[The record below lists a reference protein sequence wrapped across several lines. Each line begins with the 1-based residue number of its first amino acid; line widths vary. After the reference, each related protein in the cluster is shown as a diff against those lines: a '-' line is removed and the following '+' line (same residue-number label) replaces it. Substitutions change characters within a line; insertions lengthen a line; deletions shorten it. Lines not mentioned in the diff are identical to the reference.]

1 MELVDFIVRA
11 KRNTYASGNKAA
23 KLEDGFEEFIFEE
36 GNFRYRDRYHAK
48 DPRPFGGE
56 EVVWQS
62 GKAIWIMNYYGY
74 ILDQKIDSE
83 IVYRF
88 LRKAMGL
95 VDKSRPFRGPSHFKE
110 EDFEYIDES
119 KGTLD
124 NFKGTERILFKGKE
138 VYRLEY
144 HGGKI

>member
-88 LRKAMGL
+88 LRKARAL
-95 VDKSRPFRGPSHFKE
+95 
-110 EDFEYIDES
+110 
-119 KGTLD
+119 
-124 NFKGTERILFKGKE
+124 
-138 VYRLEY
+138 
-144 HGGKI
+144 